1 MEQVFQE
8 AERLLGAGQPFVLA
22 TVVRTKGST
31 PQKPGAKL
39 LVRGDGAIVGTLG
52 GGCIEADV
60 WAEAKEILAEGGGT
74 QLRHFLLNED
84 IAARDGLVCGGNMDI
99 LIDPVAGQAGLA
111 GLVAQVQEI
120 VAAYAGKGDCALAT
134 LVSPGAGAG
143 TPGGKLFIRASGR
156 ASGETQGTLGSAA
169 LDAQAIALAR
179 SLMPKGREQ
188 WVDADGGAK
197 YYVET
202 FTNPATVVIA
212 GGGHVGKAVYAVA
225 RLLGFKVIVV
235 DDRPMYANAERF
247 PEASQIVVDDFARGL
262 RSLQMTPNCYVIV
275 ATRGHKLD
283 DLALME
289 AARSDAGYVGLLGSR
304 RKAVMIFRDL
314 FRAGIPASRIAEIRA
329 PVGLDLGG
337 RTPSE
342 IAVSIMAEIVA
353 VKHGRSGG
361 AMTMDTRMLEKA
373 KLLAAKPLQHAE
385 EEAEALAG

>member
-1 MEQVFQE
+1 MEQVFHE

-39 LVRGDGAIVGTLG
+39 LVRGDGGIVGTLG

-99 LIDPVAGQAGLA
+99 LIDPVAGQQGLA
-111 GLVAQVQEI
+111 AQVQEI
-120 VAAYAGKGDCALAT
+120 VAAYAGKGDCALVT
-134 LVSPGAGAG
+134 LVAPGSGNGVPGA
-143 TPGGKLFIRASGR
+143 KLFMRASGTT
-156 ASGETQGTLGSAA
+156 EGTLGNAA

-179 SLMPKGREQ
+179 GLMPKGREQ
-188 WVDADGGAK
+188 WVDADDGAK

-235 DDRPMYANAERF
+235 DDRPMYANGERF

-262 RSLQMTPNCYVIV
+262 RSLRMTPNCYVIV

-314 FRAGIPASRIAEIRA
+314 FRAGIPEKRIAEIRA

-361 AMTMDTRMLEKA
+361 AMTMDTRMMEKA
-373 KLLAAKPLQHAE
+373 KQLAAKPSPEQEIESE

>member
-1 MEQVFQE
+1 MEQVFHE
-8 AERLLGAGQPFVLA
+8 AERLLQAGQSFVLA

-39 LVRGDGAIVGTLG
+39 LVRGDGGIVGTLG

-60 WAEAKEILAEGGGT
+60 WAEAKEILTEGGGT

-99 LIDPVAGQAGLA
+99 LIDPVAGQSGLSS
-111 GLVAQVQEI
+111 QVQEI
-120 VAAYAGKGDCALAT
+120 IAAYAGKGDCAMVT
-134 LVSPGAGAG
+134 LVSPGDGSS
-143 TPGGKLFIRASGR
+143 TPGAKLFIRASGDT
-156 ASGETQGTLGSAA
+156 EGTLGSAV

-179 SLMPKGREQ
+179 SLMSKGREQ
-188 WVDADGGAK
+188 WVDADNGAK

-225 RLLGFKVIVV
+225 HLLGFKVIVV

-247 PEASQIVVDDFARGL
+247 PEAARIVVDDFARGL
-262 RSLQMTPNCYVIV
+262 RSLEMTPNCYVIV

-289 AARSDAGYVGLLGSR
+289 AARSDAGYIGLLGSR
-304 RKAVMIFRDL
+304 RKALMIFRDL
-314 FRAGIPASRIAEIRA
+314 FRAGIPESRIAEIRA

-337 RTPSE
+337 RTPAE

-361 AMTMDTRMLEKA
+361 AMTMDPRMLEKA
-373 KLLAAKPLQHAE
+373 KQFAAMPAKDAGPE